1 MNNKEA
7 KFKIGDKVVTLDT
20 NEKGAISRLCSDKS
34 IIYVRLDESK
44 MQMMVEVNNL
54 KTLEDK

>member
-1 MNNKEA
+1 MDNKEA
-7 KFKIGDKVVTLDT
+7 EFKIGDKVATLDT

-44 MQMMVEVNNL
+44 MQMMFEVSNL
-54 KTLEDK
+54 KKLEGK